1 MARCILIAG
10 MPASG
15 KTTFARHLSAQLLL
29 PMISKDCLKE
39 LMYDTIGFKS
49 KAEKVTLSIT
59 ASEILYYFADSLM
72 AAGVSFILENN
83 FENVQKPRLSKL
95 LQQYSYEPL
104 TVRFVGDV
112 QVIYKRYL
120 NRNTSAE
127 RHGGHKTSYAWPH
140 QDSKILNAPPSFEEF
155 ISGVQT
161 RGIGDFSIGGEEI
174 QVDVT
179 DFSQLSYETLVGQI
193 RNMLAYGSDI

>member
-49 KAEKVTLSIT
+49 KAEKVTLSIA

-83 FENVQKPRLSKL
+83 FENVQKPGLNKL
-95 LQQYSYEPL
+95 LKQYSYEPL

-120 NRNTSAE
+120 NRDTGAE
-127 RHGGHKTSYAWPH
+127 RHGGHKTNYAWPH
-140 QDSKILNAPPSFEEF
+140 QEANILNAPPSFEEF
-155 ISGVQT
+155 VGGVQA
-161 RGIGDFSIGGEEI
+161 RGIGDFSVGGEEI
-174 QVDVT
+174 QVDAT
-179 DFSQLSYETLVGQI
+179 DFSKLSYDKLVGQI
-193 RNMLAYGSDI
+193 RAMISYTIDK